1 MVSEKI
7 NEIINEQINKEFYSG
22 YLYLSM
28 STHLHELGLFGFSS
42 WLKIQAKEEVEH
54 GLKLLDYLLERNSYV
69 TLKQIRTPDFEFK
82 GIISVFETLHE
93 EEKRIT
99 SSVMDIAKTAEE
111 ECDRTTLAFIE
122 WFIEE
127 QVEEEQQVKDI
138 IKRLELFGE
147 SSASLYL
154 MDQELGKRKSN
165 KVE

>member
-7 NEIINEQINKEFYSG
+7 NQIINEQINKEFYSG

-28 STHLHELGLFGFSS
+28 SANLHELGLFGFAS

-69 TLKQIRTPDFEFK
+69 TLKQIQTPEFEFQ
-82 GIISVFETLHE
+82 GVTSVFKTLYEHE
-93 EEKRIT
+93 RCIT
-99 SSVMDIAKTAEE
+99 NAVMEIAKLAEE
-111 ECDRTTLAFIE
+111 ECDRKTLTFID

-147 SSASLYL
+147 DNATLYL
-154 MDQELGKRKSN
+154 MDKELSQRKG
-165 KVE
+165 

>member
-28 STHLHELGLFGFSS
+28 SAHLHELGLFGFSH
-42 WLKIQAKEEVEH
+42 WLKVQAREEVEH

-69 TLKQIRTPDFEFK
+69 TLKQIRTPEFEFK
-82 GIISVFETLHE
+82 GVKSVFETLYSHE
-93 EEKRIT
+93 KCIT
-99 SSVMDIAKTAEE
+99 NSVMNIAKLAED
-111 ECDRTTLAFIE
+111 ECDRKTLNFID

-138 IKRLELFGE
+138 IKRIDLFGE
-147 SSASLYL
+147 ENASLYL
-154 MDQELGKRKSN
+154 MDKELGSR
-165 KVE
+165 EG

>member
-28 STHLHELGLFGFSS
+28 SAHLHELGLFGFSN
-42 WLKIQAKEEVEH
+42 WLKVQAKEEVEH

-69 TLKQIRTPDFEFK
+69 TLKQIRTPEFEFK
-82 GIISVFETLHE
+82 GVKSVFETLYEHE
-93 EEKRIT
+93 KCIT
-99 SSVMDIAKTAEE
+99 NSVMNIAKLAED
-111 ECDRTTLAFIE
+111 ECDRTTLNFID

-127 QVEEEQQVKDI
+127 QIEEEQQVRDI

-147 SSASLYL
+147 DNASLYL
-154 MDQELGKRKSN
+154 MDKELGER
-165 KVE
+165 EG

>member
-1 MVSEKI
+1 MISEKI
-7 NEIINEQINKEFYSG
+7 KDVLNEQINKEFYSG

-28 STHLHELGLFGFSS
+28 SAHLHELGLFGFSK

-82 GIISVFETLHE
+82 DVKSVFETLYSHE
-93 EEKRIT
+93 KCIT
-99 SSVMDIAKTAEE
+99 NAVMNIAKLAEE
-111 ECDRTTLAFIE
+111 ECDRKTLTFIE

-147 SSASLYL
+147 NTASLYL
-154 MDQELGKRKSN
+154 MDKELGSR
-165 KVE
+165 EE

>member
-28 STHLHELGLFGFSS
+28 SAHLHEVGLFGFAS

-54 GLKLLDYLLERNSYV
+54 GLKLLDYLLERSSYV
-69 TLKQIRTPDFEFK
+69 TLKQIQTPDFEFK
-82 GIISVFETLHE
+82 GVGSVFRTLYEHE
-93 EEKRIT
+93 RCIT
-99 SSVMDIAKTAEE
+99 HSVMEIAKLAEE
-111 ECDRTTLAFIE
+111 ECDRKTLSFID

-127 QVEEEQQVKDI
+127 QTEEEQQVKDI

-147 SSASLYL
+147 DKTSLYL
-154 MDQELGKRKSN
+154 MDNELGQRS
-165 KVE
+165 E

>member
-28 STHLHELGLFGFSS
+28 SAHLHELGLFGFSH
-42 WLKIQAKEEVEH
+42 WLKVQAREEVEH

-69 TLKQIRTPDFEFK
+69 TLKQIRTPEFEFK
-82 GIISVFETLHE
+82 GVKSVFETLYSHE
-93 EEKRIT
+93 KCIT
-99 SSVMDIAKTAEE
+99 NSVMNIAKLAED
-111 ECDRTTLAFIE
+111 ECDRKTLNFID

-138 IKRLELFGE
+138 IKRIDLFGE
-147 SSASLYL
+147 ENASLYL
-154 MDQELGKRKSN
+154 MDKELGSR
-165 KVE
+165 ER

>member
-28 STHLHELGLFGFSS
+28 SAHLHELGLFGFSS

-69 TLKQIRTPDFEFK
+69 TLKQIRTPEFEFK
-82 GIISVFETLHE
+82 GVLSVFQTLYEHE
-93 EEKRIT
+93 RCIT
-99 SSVMDIAKTAEE
+99 HSVMTIAKLAEE
-111 ECDRTTLAFIE
+111 ECDRKTLSFID

-127 QVEEEQQVKDI
+127 QTEEEQQVKDI

-147 SSASLYL
+147 NNAVLYL
-154 MDQELGKRKSN
+154 MDKELGERT
-165 KVE
+165 